1 MIYMQPQYRAG
12 ATVGGYDA
20 SSVSPAQPGLQE
32 ELRKALDDF
41 ISQNKIVLFMK
52 GTQQFPQCG
61 FSNTC
66 VQIFHALDVPSGQF
80 TCVNI
85 LEDESLRAG
94 LKDYSMWPTFP
105 QVYIDG
111 EFFGGC
117 DVMIES
123 YQNGELQELVERV
136 LAS

>member
-1 MIYMQPQYRAG
+1 MRHVAVSAG
-12 ATVGGYDA
+12 ESDL
-20 SSVSPAQPGLQE
+20 SSLSSKDGLQG

-41 ISQNKIVLFMK
+41 ISQHKIVLFMK

-66 VQIFHALDVPSGQF
+66 VQIFHALEVPSGEF

-85 LEDESLRAG
+85 LEDESLRSG
-94 LKDYSMWPTFP
+94 LKEYSMWPTFP

-123 YQNGELQELVERV
+123 YQNGELQETVERV

>member
-1 MIYMQPQYRAG
+1 MQP
-12 ATVGGYDA
+12 
-20 SSVSPAQPGLQE
+20 
-32 ELRKALDDF
+32 ELKKALDDF

-66 VQIFHALDVPSGQF
+66 VQIFHALDVPADQF

-85 LEDESLRAG
+85 LEDDSLRVG
-94 LKDYSMWPTFP
+94 LKEYSQWPTFP

-117 DVMIES
+117 DIMIES
-123 YQNGELQELVERV
+123 YTKGELQEVVERV
-136 LAS
+136 LNS